1 MQRLRI
7 ALRSL
12 AAHRMR
18 TVLAMLG
25 VFLGALA
32 LTAVLHISKAM
43 VKKADIETQRLGP
56 NLLQALSGQANFR
69 REGSTRV
76 TGMTTT
82 FSLEDAREILGTVP
96 QVRLGVPY
104 ASGSMPVRYG
114 RVKTGSQLMA
124 SPPAYAQVRMLET
137 EHGRFYNEE
146 EEASQAKV
154 CVLGYAIAQRLF
166 NDPADAV
173 GKQVFFFRANVLV
186 VGVLPEKGQD
196 VTGANLDEM
205 VFTPLSTYMR
215 RFTNQDWISGVFMNL
230 HDQNDEAAA
239 KVAVTDILR
248 RRHHM
253 GPSRKDDFSV
263 ISAQDSARLRN
274 QALDLVWTLGVLS
287 SSISFA
293 VGALGI
299 LSIMILL
306 VRARRLEI
314 GIRRAIGA
322 ERGSIVTQFLIE
334 AAMICRTVIIRQSL
348 AEAGV
353 MAGVGGAAGVLAAV
367 GIVTVVYAV
376 GDFPYLYDPLLIV
389 GACVASVLLGLVAGA
404 YPAWQASRGEVLEG
418 LRNPE

>member
-18 TVLAMLG
+18 TALAMLG

-56 NLLQALSGQANFR
+56 NLLQALSGQASFR
-69 REGSTRV
+69 REGATRV

-82 FSLEDAREILGTVP
+82 FSLEDAREILDSVP

-124 SPPAYAQVRMLET
+124 SPPAYAQVRLLET

-146 EEASQAKV
+146 EEATQAKV

-166 NDPADAV
+166 GDPAEAV

-196 VTGANLDEM
+196 VTGTNLDEM

-215 RFTNQDWISGVFMNL
+215 RFSNQDWISGVFMNL
-230 HDQNDEAAA
+230 HGQEDEDVA
-239 KVAVTDILR
+239 KAAVTDILR

-253 GPSRKDDFSV
+253 GPARKDDFSV
-263 ISAQDSARLRN
+263 ISARDSAKLRN

-299 LSIMILL
+299 LHSVHHDPAGARPQAGDRHSPGRGGQPHRDHPPVSGRGRGDGRGGRRGRGAGRRGHRYRGVCRGRFSVP
-306 VRARRLEI
+306 VRPAADCRGLRGLRPAGADGRGVPGVA
-314 GIRRAIGA
+314 GI
-322 ERGSIVTQFLIE
+322 
-334 AAMICRTVIIRQSL
+334 
-348 AEAGV
+348 AG
-353 MAGVGGAAGVLAAV
+353 GGAG
-367 GIVTVVYAV
+367 
-376 GDFPYLYDPLLIV
+376 
-389 GACVASVLLGLVAGA
+389 GAQES
-404 YPAWQASRGEVLEG
+404 
-418 LRNPE
+418 

>member
-56 NLLQALSGQANFR
+56 NLLQAMSGQANFR

-82 FSLEDAREILGTVP
+82 FSLEDAREILGSVP

-104 ASGSMPVRYG
+104 AGGSMPVRHG
-114 RVKTGSQLMA
+114 RVTTGSQLMA

-146 EEASQAKV
+146 EEATQAKV

-166 NDPADAV
+166 GDTADAV

-230 HDQNDEAAA
+230 HNQNDEAAA
-239 KVAVTDILR
+239 KATVTDILR

-314 GIRRAIGA
+314 GIRRAVGA
-322 ERGSIVTQFLIE
+322 S
-334 AAMICRTVIIRQSL
+334 RTVIIRQFL

-367 GIVTVVYAV
+367 GIVSVVYAV

-404 YPAWQASRGEVLEG
+404 YPAWQASRVEVLEV

>member
-1 MQRLRI
+1 MMQRLRI
-7 ALRSL
+7 TLRSL

-18 TVLAMLG
+18 TALAMLG

-32 LTAVLHISKAM
+32 LTAVLHISRAM
-43 VKKADIETQRLGP
+43 VKKADMETQRLGP
-56 NLLQALSGQANFR
+56 NLLQALSGQASFR
-69 REGSTRV
+69 REGATRV
-76 TGMTTT
+76 TGTTIT
-82 FSLEDAREILGTVP
+82 FSMDDAREILSTVP

-104 ASGSMPVRYG
+104 AVGSMPVRYG
-114 RVKTGSQLMA
+114 RTTTNSQIMA
-124 SPPAYAQVRMLET
+124 SPPAYARVRALET
-137 EHGRFYNEE
+137 GHGRFYNEE
-146 EEASQAKV
+146 EEATQARV
-154 CVLGYAIAQRLF
+154 CVLGHAVAQRLF
-166 NDPADAV
+166 GDPADAV
-173 GKQVFFFRANVLV
+173 GKQVLFSLASVLV

-230 HDQNDEAAA
+230 HDQHDEDAA
-239 KVAVTDILR
+239 KSAVTDILR

-253 GPSRKDDFSV
+253 GPARKDDFSV
-263 ISAQDSARLRN
+263 ISARDSARLRN

-314 GIRRAIGA
+314 GVRRAVGA
-322 ERGSIVTQFLIE
+322 SRK
-334 AAMICRTVIIRQSL
+334 VIIRQFL

-367 GIVTVVYAV
+367 GMVTVVYAV
-376 GDFPYLYDPLLIV
+376 GEFPYLYDPLLIV
-389 GACVASVLLGLVAGA
+389 GACLASVLLGLAAGA
-404 YPAWQASRGEVLEG
+404 YPAWQASRVEVLEV
-418 LRNPE
+418 LKSPE